1 MRIRPLVV
9 ALLASTLA
17 LAACNGPDEAAA
29 TPVPTSTTTTTA
41 PPTTTTTTAPA
52 PVPRSSLTGQRLDP
66 AVIGRPVVAVKIDNV
81 DGRSTP
87 QMGINEADVV
97 YEIQVEGQVTR
108 LLSLFQ
114 SSDVGPVGP
123 VRSARGSEIGVLE
136 ELNAPLFA
144 WHGANGIL
152 GPLVR
157 QSQVVPRSID
167 DVPHLYFRMGGRR
180 APYNSF
186 IHGTAQIRET
196 APEGSTGPADPIFDF
211 AAPGEPPS
219 PHAVPASFINIRFNP
234 PFGGRG
240 SGGSPV
246 FYNWLGDKWNRS
258 QNGHPHVDAAGRQ
271 VAVDNVIVR
280 FHQPLDSGTRDSA
293 GSLVPTAQ
301 VLGSG
306 EAWVFSQGTVTVG
319 TWHKPNNTSRTTY
332 VDQDGKHIKLTPGKT
347 WISMPYSKP
356 GSSFG

>member
-1 MRIRPLVV
+1 MRTRSLAV
-9 ALLASTLA
+9 AVLASVLV
-17 LAACNGPDEAAA
+17 LAACKGPDPAAA
-29 TPVPTSTTTTTA
+29 VPAETTTVDR
-41 PPTTTTTTAPA
+41 PTTTLPTTTTAPA
-52 PVPRSSLTGQRLDP
+52 PPPTSPLTGQRLDP
-66 AVIGRPVVAVKIDNV
+66 EVVNRPVVAVKIDNV
-81 DGRSTP
+81 DGQSTP

-97 YEIQVEGQVTR
+97 YEIQVEGQITR

-114 SSDVGPVGP
+114 TSLVGPVGP
-123 VRSARGSEIGVLE
+123 VRSARGSEIAVLE
-136 ELNAPLFA
+136 ELNRPLFA

-186 IHGTAQIRET
+186 VHGIQQIRDT
-196 APEGSTGPADPIFDF
+196 APAGATGPPEPIFDF
-211 AAPGEPPS
+211 AAPGEAPS
-219 PHAVPASFINIRFNP
+219 SHAVPASFVTVRFP
-234 PFGGRG
+234 APFGG
-240 SGGSPV
+240 GGGEAPV

-280 FHQPLDSGTRDSA
+280 FHQPLDSGTRDST

-306 EAWVFSQGTVTVG
+306 EAWIFSKGTVTVG
-319 TWHKPNNTSRTTY
+319 TWHKPHNTSRTTY

-347 WISMPYSKP
+347 WISMPYSKA